1 MADGDLMNLPG
12 EHMSK
17 AGLAPGE
24 EHWSNGK
31 PGAGELTV
39 CVPCYR
45 YDASSLI
52 ADLSAADNAER
63 AGVLIYDDGSG
74 DPQLTAQL
82 KTWLEAYPGP
92 ARLVTAT
99 DNHGRAHARNRLYE
113 LSESD
118 WILFLDADMKPDDRK
133 FIERY
138 LTAIRD
144 CDGPALIA
152 GGFSLQHAEVTAP
165 TRLHAAQ
172 SLASECLA
180 ADERRKE
187 PGRYVF
193 TSNILV
199 HRRVLED
206 VPFDDG
212 FKGWGWEDVDWGL
225 NVVKAY
231 PVHHIDNTATHLGL
245 DDTETLL
252 RKFGSSG
259 QNFARLVQRHPDAV
273 KSMQL
278 YRIARKFRNLPART
292 ALQGLARHGARSAML
307 PDGVRLACLKTYR
320 ALAYSR
326 EIQ

>member
-1 MADGDLMNLPG
+1 MADCDLMTLSG

-24 EHWSNGK
+24 EYWSNGK
-31 PGAGELTV
+31 PGASELTV

-45 YDASSLI
+45 YDASSLV
-52 ADLSAADNAER
+52 ADLSAADGAER
-63 AGVLIYDDGSG
+63 AGILIYDDGSG
-74 DPQLTAQL
+74 DPQLTARL
-82 KTWLEAYPGP
+82 KTWLGAYPGY
-92 ARLVTAT
+92 AHLVTAS
-99 DNHGRAHARNRLYE
+99 DNLGRAHARNRLYE

-118 WILFLDADMKPDDRK
+118 WILFLDADMKPDDGK

-138 LTAIRD
+138 LSAIQE

-152 GGFSLQHAEVTAP
+152 GGFSLEHAKVTAA

-180 ADERRKE
+180 AAERRKE

-199 HRRVLED
+199 HRRVLAD
-206 VPFDDG
+206 VAFDDG

-225 NVVKAY
+225 NVANAY
-231 PVHHIDNTATHLGL
+231 PVRHIDNTATHLGL
-245 DDTETLL
+245 DDTDTLL
-252 RKFGSSG
+252 SKFGSSG
-259 QNFARLVQRHPDAV
+259 QNFARLAQRHPDAV
-273 KSMQL
+273 KSMPL
-278 YRIARKFRNLPART
+278 YRIAYKFRNLPARRF
-292 ALQGLARHGARSAML
+292 LQGLARFGARSATL
-307 PDGVRLACLKTYR
+307 PDGLRLACLKTYR
-320 ALAYSR
+320 ALAYSM

>member
-1 MADGDLMNLPG
+1 MVDCDLMTLPG
-12 EHMSK
+12 EHLSK

-31 PGAGELTV
+31 PGTSELTV

-52 ADLSAADNAER
+52 ADLSAAGGAER

-74 DPQLTAQL
+74 DPQLTARL

-92 ARLVTAT
+92 AQLVTASG
-99 DNHGRAHARNRLYE
+99 NLGRAHARNRLYE
-113 LSESD
+113 LTESD
-118 WILFLDADMKPDDRK
+118 WILFLDADMKPDDGK

-144 CDGPALIA
+144 CEGPALIA
-152 GGFSLQHAEVTAP
+152 GGFSLQHAEVKAL

-180 ADERRKE
+180 AAERRKE

-212 FKGWGWEDVDWGL
+212 FRGWGWEDVDWGL
-225 NVVKAY
+225 NVVKTY
-231 PVHHIDNTATHLGL
+231 PVRHIDNTATHLGL
-245 DDTETLL
+245 DDTDTLL

-259 QNFARLVQRHPDAV
+259 HNFARLAERHPDAI

-278 YRIARKFRNLPART
+278 YRIARKFRNLPARRF
-292 ALQGLARHGARSAML
+292 LQGLARFGARSATL
-307 PDGVRLACLKTYR
+307 PDGLRLACLKTYR
-320 ALAYSR
+320 ALAYSK
-326 EIQ
+326 EIR